1 MTKLQVMNEA
11 VTYAV
16 VIVFALGWMDF
27 GQGKDLTW
35 WKLIQV
41 LANQDLTTIQ
51 LDAIL

>member
-41 LANQDLTTIQ
+41 LAN
-51 LDAIL
+51 